1 MNKIIRLDQLINE
14 HGIYND
20 YSLRSYLSELEKYY
34 NIVEEIDKFKNLV
47 NFSTNNNKNFHN
59 WFNYREGFSGI
70 LVDELLRRYPLD
82 EKQYVLDPFSG
93 SGTTMVASSL
103 KGIPSLGIDINPMS
117 VDLANAKLINYSFE
131 DISEIVN
138 LIQKLNLIE
147 LAAVDISNYQD
158 IAKYFERQ
166 KLEDLLGI
174 KEFVCSI
181 ENENVRDLFW
191 AGYLSMIIE
200 ASDRKR
206 DGNGL
211 KTSYSKIVNLKN
223 DFIFK
228 IECMLADITNAQKIE
243 KASAKAFFGSAR
255 EGRTVLHKKYPIG
268 SIIFS
273 PPYPNS
279 FDYFESYKLELRLG
293 DYVKNLN
300 RNAMKEYREKAVT
313 SFISSPQLR
322 QSPELKMVD
331 RLASE
336 IESAIPEKEQRTGKK
351 DSRTRKVPNMIRGYF
366 SDMKDVL
373 EECFALLDLGGTCS
387 IVVDQSVYLGK
398 IVPTDLLLA
407 NIGESLGFRI
417 EKIVIC
423 REAKTSGQQYQLFP
437 YLKGALRESIVILKK
452 D

>member
-1 MNKIIRLDQLINE
+1 
-14 HGIYND
+14 
-20 YSLRSYLSELEKYY
+20 
-34 NIVEEIDKFKNLV
+34 
-47 NFSTNNNKNFHN
+47 
-59 WFNYREGFSGI
+59 
-70 LVDELLRRYPLD
+70 
-82 EKQYVLDPFSG
+82 
-93 SGTTMVASSL
+93 
-103 KGIPSLGIDINPMS
+103 
-117 VDLANAKLINYSFE
+117 
-131 DISEIVN
+131 
-138 LIQKLNLIE
+138 
-147 LAAVDISNYQD
+147 
-158 IAKYFERQ
+158 
-166 KLEDLLGI
+166 
-174 KEFVCSI
+174 
-181 ENENVRDLFW
+181 
-191 AGYLSMIIE
+191 
-200 ASDRKR
+200 
-206 DGNGL
+206 
-211 KTSYSKIVNLKN
+211 
-223 DFIFK
+223 
-228 IECMLADITNAQKIE
+228 
-243 KASAKAFFGSAR
+243 
-255 EGRTVLHKKYPIG
+255 
-268 SIIFS
+268 
-273 PPYPNS
+273 
-279 FDYFESYKLELRLG
+279 
-293 DYVKNLN
+293 
-300 RNAMKEYREKAVT
+300 MKEYSEKAVT